1 MRFLALFGVLIGEA
15 AMMVHPPPPIKMG
28 RGMGEARTGLGFV
41 TALSR
46 EPEGARYPVFRKR
59 PNRAFL

>member
-28 RGMGEARTGLGFV
+28 GVIR
-41 TALSR
+41 ALQMPAIFSSPGQS
-46 EPEGARYPVFRKR
+46 EDQKE
-59 PNRAFL
+59 RAV